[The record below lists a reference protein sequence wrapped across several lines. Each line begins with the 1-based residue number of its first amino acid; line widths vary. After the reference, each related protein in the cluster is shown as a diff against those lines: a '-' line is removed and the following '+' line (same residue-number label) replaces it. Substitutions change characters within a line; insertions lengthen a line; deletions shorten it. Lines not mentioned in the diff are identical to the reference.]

1 MVREDMKF
9 IGYRA
14 FYKVRYSI
22 KEKYD
27 MLCKCD
33 KVVYKYYVYSRR
45 QMKEYTCDLIW
56 GFLNSDETVTNEML
70 KVECT
75 KYRM

>member
-14 FYKVRYSI
+14 FYKVRYKI
-22 KEKYD
+22 QEKYD
-27 MLCKCD
+27 KLNKND

-45 QMKEYTCDLIW
+45 QLKEYTCDLIW
-56 GFLNSDETVTNEML
+56 GFLNDDETITNEML
-70 KVECT
+70 ATECA

>member
-14 FYKVRYSI
+14 FYKMRYNI
-22 KEKYD
+22 QEKYD
-27 MLCKCD
+27 MLSRCD

-45 QMKEYTCDLIW
+45 HLKEYTCDLIW
-56 GFLNSDETVTNEML
+56 GFLNDDENVTEELL
-70 KVECT
+70 KLECA

>member
-14 FYKVRYSI
+14 FYKTRYTI
-22 KEKYD
+22 QEKYD
-27 MLCKCD
+27 MLSRSD

-45 QMKEYTCDLIW
+45 HLKEYTCDLIW
-56 GFLNSDETVTNEML
+56 GFLNDDETVTEELL
-70 KVECT
+70 KLECA

>member
-14 FYKVRYSI
+14 FYKVRYYI
-22 KEKYD
+22 QEKYD
-27 MLCKCD
+27 KLNKSD

-45 QMKEYTCDLIW
+45 QLKEYTCDLIW
-56 GFLNSDETVTNEML
+56 GFLNDDETVTDEML
-70 KVECT
+70 KLECA